1 MSYGTSARE
10 RHPGVDAG
18 RLWAGGVATALV
30 AALIAVAGI
39 VIARGLFD
47 IPILA
52 PEDQGVWGDADTGWY
67 AAAAAVAALLATGLA
82 HVLIVTTP
90 RPLRFFGWII
100 GLVTLVATIMP
111 FAADASTASKVAT
124 ALINLV
130 LGIAIGTLIAG
141 VAKSAVRTASRQR
154 APRPPDS
161 PPYPGSTS

>member
-10 RHPGVDAG
+10 RRPGVDAG
-18 RLWAGGVATALV
+18 RLWAGGAATALV

-39 VIARGLFD
+39 AIARGLFD

-52 PEDQGVWGDADTGWY
+52 PEDRGVWGDADTGWY
-67 AAAAAVAALLATGLA
+67 AAAAAAAALVATGLV
-82 HVLIVTTP
+82 HVLIATTP

-100 GLVTLVATIMP
+100 GLITLVATIMP
-111 FAADASTASKVAT
+111 FAAEASTASKTAT

-141 VAKSAVRTASRQR
+141 AAKSAVRTASRRQSV
-154 APRPPDS
+154 RPPE
-161 PPYPGSTS
+161 PPQYPGATP